1 MKTWKLI
8 LAALVLFA
16 AGAVAGGAA
25 MRLQAKAARQAA
37 ESRRGPLPPQV
48 WQRLEFVRRAQR
60 DLGLSAEQRERIEGY
75 VRESQERFRALWEPV
90 APAAKLEFDTLRN
103 RINAELTPE
112 QRQRFDK
119 LQSERSERMRKG
131 EGRPPEGAERP
142 KRPASG
148 PQPRP

>member
-25 MRLQAKAARQAA
+25 VRLQAKATRQAA
-37 ESRRGPLPPQV
+37 ENRRGPLPPQV

-60 DLGLSAEQRERIEGY
+60 DLGLSAEQRERIEGH

-90 APAAKLEFDTLRN
+90 APAAKLEFDTLRD

-112 QRQRFDK
+112 QRQRFEK
-119 LQSERSERMRKG
+119 LQSERAERMKKG
-131 EGRPPEGAERP
+131 EGRPPDGAERTEKP
-142 KRPASG
+142 V
-148 PQPRP
+148 PQEQTR